1 MIRLSEVCYADDD
14 EDEDAPLCEDCMD
27 IRNRDGVIHRYDY
40 KPEAIFYGNGLRHF
54 GVELE
59 IDGAGQSREHAQQI
73 LAAANREAEHLYV
86 KTDGSLDDG
95 LELVSHPMT
104 LDYHLSTMPW
114 ANVLEKARA
123 LDYTSHKAGTCGLH
137 VHISRKA
144 FGITEEE
151 QEAAIA
157 RLVYFVEHFWSE
169 VLRFSR
175 RTQSQADRW
184 AARYGAKLTPQD
196 TKKHLK
202 DTHMGRYMAINL
214 TNYHTVEVRIFR
226 GTLKL
231 NTFLATLQFVNHLC
245 DIAVYLSD
253 KELENMSWH
262 EFLNSIHEAELIQY
276 LKERNLYKNE
286 PVSTEE
292 DD

>member
-1 MIRLSEVCYADDD
+1 M
-14 EDEDAPLCEDCMD
+14 
-27 IRNRDGVIHRYDY
+27 IHRYDY

-114 ANVLEKARA
+114 ANVLEKSRA

-184 AARYGAKLTPQD
+184 AARYGVKLTPQD

-214 TNYHTVEVRIFR
+214 TNYHTVEVSIFR

-231 NTFLATLQFVNHLC
+231 NTFLSTLQFVNHLC

-262 EFLNSIHEAELIQY
+262 EFLNSIREPKLIQY

-286 PVSTEE
+286 PGRPEE
-292 DD
+292 AA